1 MIFVWL
7 QGSLCAM
14 KLASEMSVEE
24 FAAHLKKQRE
34 ALFVVP
40 DRDTNKWRNP
50 KWRSAVISAHTARIA
65 MQRRRTL

>member
-1 MIFVWL
+1 
-7 QGSLCAM
+7 M
-14 KLASEMSVEE
+14 KLASDMSVEE

-50 KWRSAVISAHTARIA
+50 KWRSSVISAHTARIA
-65 MQRRRTL
+65 MQRRSSTRLPNG